1 MAGFSL
7 FTDLISPTKY
17 RVPSFPEINP
27 SDEQLNTITGNI
39 AAFDKSKQLASQ
51 FNDYMRQQTQQ
62 ALKQGIPGY
71 ENITRQLAGNIE
83 SGLRGELSMSD
94 AAATQRQSAA
104 RSLGLGVAGSGVG
117 GNLSVRD
124 LGLRQMDVQN
134 RAAAQAQGYLGT
146 MKSLT
151 AAPMF
156 DFSNVFLSP
165 QQRIET
171 AFRNAS
177 NQWQISNLK
186 NQMAAQPE
194 PWQKALAGFGDSVV
208 NAAASYFTMGGF
220 GGMGGGG
227 STSTNTMS
235 GPYNWE
241 DESAIL
247 KYGLRG

>member
-1 MAGFSL
+1 MGFSF
-7 FTDLISPTKY
+7 FTDLITPTKFD
-17 RVPSFPEINP
+17 VPSFPTIDP
-27 SDEQLNTITGNI
+27 SQEQQNTITGNI
-39 AAFDKSKQLASQ
+39 AAFDKSKKLASD
-51 FNDYMRQQTQQ
+51 FNAYMRAQTQQ

-71 ENITRQLAGNIE
+71 ENITRQMSGNIE
-83 SGLRGELSMSD
+83 SGLRGELSLSD

-124 LGLRQMDVQN
+124 LGMRQYQVQQQ
-134 RAAAQAQGYLGT
+134 AQANAGSYLGT

-177 NQWQISNLK
+177 NQWNIQNLK
-186 NQMAAQPE
+186 NQMAVQPE
-194 PWQKALAGFGDSVV
+194 PWMKATAGLGDSLV
-208 NAAASYFTMGGF
+208 NAAASYFTMGGS
-220 GGMGGGG
+220 GLMGGGG
-227 STSTNTMS
+227 SSSGNSMA
-235 GPYNWE
+235 GPYNWQ
-241 DESAIL
+241 DEAAVL